1 MQLMNTVFLLI
12 SSIITKI
19 DSKIKI
25 INSIFDFNVKDNKM
39 IMKMSSFKES
49 IKK

>member
-1 MQLMNTVFLLI
+1 MNTVFLLI